1 MGISVQ
7 TDYQSSGLLQ
17 RIGYLVPKRIIALG
31 ALLLCLLFQSSVA
44 LADNEISPAAI
55 CETLGP
61 MGDAIPLS
69 SLGKAAIGLQ
79 TETVH
84 LQPLS
89 AQIATTGK
97 IEAIPTREFN
107 QQSLISGRINRILVQ
122 PGQEVRAG
130 QVLIMLDSPEI
141 NELTAETLQSR
152 SELQSQI
159 NKTTAMM
166 DAEINQARAQLNLAE
181 LNLKRSEQ
189 LNSEGISAKREVQAY
204 SADVSLAKSRLEA
217 AQQQKTIALAA
228 LRTKLKVAFESLIYR
243 LGQLGVPKSDLE
255 RMLKTQNTIKEVPV
269 TSTKSG
275 TITEITATVGSAV
288 SASVELFKVSD
299 LGVVWGTADVYE
311 DDMSRI
317 ELGQKVVVKVGALP
331 NQVFRGRVTFIGRVL
346 DPATRTLPVRVE
358 IDNSELKLKPDMFA
372 TLYIET
378 TEASQSVI
386 VPREAVVERT
396 GHHIV
401 FVESPAGYQAYRV
414 DLGRSIGDNVEV
426 LAGLKPGQKVVTRGA
441 FQLDAELLKSHGRA
455 DLFVSPTE
463 GDKNEAAAHQSQA
476 ANSSSGFNFQI
487 IAVLVLA
494 AFFLG
499 FLASLVFAKSHRTPV
514 LPESSRVPAADQEAL
529 PKS

>member
-1 MGISVQ
+1 V
-7 TDYQSSGLLQ
+7 
-17 RIGYLVPKRIIALG
+17 
-31 ALLLCLLFQSSVA
+31 LLLCLVFQTP
-44 LADNEISPAAI
+44 LASLAGNSKTFGDI

-61 MGDAIPLS
+61 IGDAIPLS

-79 TETVH
+79 TETVR

-89 AQIATTGK
+89 AQIVTTGK

-122 PGQEVRAG
+122 PGQEVKAG

-152 SELQSQI
+152 SDLQSQI
-159 NKTTAMM
+159 SKTAAAM

-189 LNSEGISAKREVQAY
+189 LNAEGISPKREVQTY
-204 SADVSLAKSRLEA
+204 SADVTYAKSRLEA
-217 AQQQKTIALAA
+217 AQQQKALSLAA

-255 RMLKTQNTIKEVPV
+255 RMLRTQDTIKEVPV

-275 TITEITATVGSAV
+275 IITEITATVGSAV

-299 LGVVWGTADVYE
+299 LAVVWGTADVYE
-311 DDMSRI
+311 DDMARI
-317 ELGQKVVVKVGALP
+317 ELGQRVVVKVGALP
-331 NQVFRGRVTFIGRVL
+331 NQIFKGRVTFIGRVI

-358 IDNSELKLKPDMFA
+358 IDNEAMKLKTDMFA

-378 TEASQSVI
+378 KEASQSII

-396 GHHIV
+396 GHHII
-401 FVESPAGYQAYRV
+401 FVETPQGYQAYRV
-414 DLGRSIGDNVEV
+414 DLGRSVGDNVEV
-426 LAGLKPGQKVVTRGA
+426 LAGVKPGQTVVTRGA

-463 GDKNEAAAHQSQA
+463 GDKNETGGHEATAVNPSAQ
-476 ANSSSGFNFQI
+476 FNFQI
-487 IAVLVLA
+487 AGVLVLA
-494 AFFLG
+494 AFILG
-499 FLASLVFAKSHRTPV
+499 FLASLLFAKSHRTRV
-514 LPESSRVPAADQEAL
+514 IAESSRAPAADQEAL